1 MISIRHATTED
12 FPTIAALMNLVLP
25 ERPIS
30 AAEMLEELE
39 TKNPKIKEQYF
50 VALLEHQIQGY
61 FLYTQLKDHFHPQH
75 FWLRAGVHPDFRRLG
90 IGTKLLDQAMQ
101 ELEALNP
108 MLLQCGAREDR
119 DFSLKFL
126 AHHGFIEEWRRV
138 DLILK
143 LESFDVAPFAGLIEK
158 LEAQG
163 FSFKS
168 IDQLRDD
175 PERNQKLCDL
185 GNAVSND
192 VPLGMPATAL
202 TLEQFQKSILE
213 ISWAREK
220 AFVVAIFDGRY
231 IGLNNIGIDSNGN
244 AFVDVT
250 GVLPEFRG
258 RGLAQALK
266 LKGIEWA
273 ISQGIEEMATSNDL
287 VNAPMLAV
295 NEKMGF
301 VRQPASIRFAKKLL
315 GAS

>member
-1 MISIRHATTED
+1 MLEIRHATVDD
-12 FPTIAALMNLVLP
+12 FPEIAALMNLVLP

-30 AAEMLEELE
+30 AAEILEELE
-39 TKNPKIKEQYF
+39 TKDQKIKEQYF
-50 VALLEHQIQGY
+50 VAILEHQIRGY

-90 IGTKLLDQAMQ
+90 IGTKLLDQAIQ
-101 ELEALNP
+101 ELEPLNP
-108 MLLQCGAREDR
+108 ILLQCGAREDR
-119 DFSLKFL
+119 DYSLKFL
-126 AHHGFIEEWRRV
+126 ERHGFIAEWRRV
-138 DLILK
+138 DLLLK
-143 LESFDVAPFAGLIEK
+143 LEDFDAAPFVGLMEK

-163 FSFKS
+163 FGFKS
-168 IDQLRDD
+168 IDHLRDD

-192 VPLGMPATAL
+192 VPLGMPATPL

-213 ISWAREK
+213 ISWAREE
-220 AFVVAIFDGRY
+220 AFVVAIFGGRY

-258 RGLAQALK
+258 RSLAQALK

-273 ISQGIEEMATSNDL
+273 ISQGIKKMATSNDL

-295 NEKMGF
+295 NEKLGF
-301 VRQPASIRFAKKLL
+301 VQQPASIRFAKKLQ
-315 GAS
+315 GA

>member
-1 MISIRHATTED
+1 MLEIRIATSED
-12 FPTIAALMNLVLP
+12 FSDIALLMNLVMP

-39 TKNPKIKEQYF
+39 RRDPKIREQYF
-50 VALLEHQIQGY
+50 VALLEDQIRGY
-61 FLYTQLKDHFHPQH
+61 FLYTQLKDHFQPQH
-75 FWLRAGVHPDFRRLG
+75 FWLRAGVHPDFRRQG
-90 IGTKLLDQAMQ
+90 IGTALLARVMQ
-101 ELEALNP
+101 ELELFKP
-108 MLLQCGAREDR
+108 SLLQCGAREDR

-126 AHHGFIEEWRRV
+126 AHHGFSEEWRRV

-143 LESFDVAPFAGLIEK
+143 LEHFNTAPFAGLIEK

-163 FSFKS
+163 FAFKS

-185 GNAVSND
+185 GNAISGD
-192 VPLGMPATAL
+192 VPLGMPSTPL

-213 ISWAREK
+213 ISWAREE
-220 AFVVAIFDGRY
+220 AFFVAIFDGHY
-231 IGLNNIGIDSNGN
+231 VGANNIGIDSNGH

-273 ISQGIEEMATSNDL
+273 LRQGIKEMATSNDL

-301 VRQPASIRFAKKLL
+301 VRQPASIRFSKKLQ
-315 GAS
+315 GA